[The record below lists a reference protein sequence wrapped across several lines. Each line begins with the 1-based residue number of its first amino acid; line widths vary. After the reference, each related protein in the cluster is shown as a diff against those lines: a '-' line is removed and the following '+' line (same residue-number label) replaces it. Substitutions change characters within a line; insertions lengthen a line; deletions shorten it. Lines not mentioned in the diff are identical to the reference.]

1 MPKELSEAEKKEAQK
16 RAREE
21 AQAKRKALLEQKAKK
36 EKKESG
42 AKVSKLD
49 KDYMAKKREERAAMP
64 KFIAEHTLTADETL
78 SHLSLKYY
86 GSATEPYWRIIYEA
100 NKETIGDNPNHVRAG
115 LVLNIPE
122 LPADMKKK

>member
-1 MPKELSEAEKKEAQK
+1 MAKELSDAEKKEAQK
-16 RAREE
+16 KAREK
-21 AQAKRKALLEQKAKK
+21 AQAKRKALHEQK

-49 KDYMAKKREERAAMP
+49 KDYLAKKREEQAAKP
-64 KFIAEHTLTADETL
+64 KFIAEHTLTAEETL

-100 NKETIGDNPNHVRAG
+100 NKATIGDNPNHVRAG
-115 LVLNIPE
+115 LVLNIPQ
-122 LPADMKKK
+122 LPADMKKD

>member
-21 AQAKRKALLEQKAKK
+21 AQAKRKALQEQK

-42 AKVSKLD
+42 AKVRKLD
-49 KDYMAKKREERAAMP
+49 KDYLKKKREEQAAKP
-64 KFIAEHTLTADETL
+64 KFMAEHTLTADETL

-86 GSATEPYWRIIYEA
+86 GSATEPYWRLIYEA
-100 NKETIGDNPNHVRAG
+100 NKATIGDNPNHVREG

-122 LPADMKKK
+122 LPADMKKD